1 VAKEE
6 KNVIGKDILKAYGR
20 QGLEELRAALPLADS
35 PIAQPTDYGMWGKAT
50 PGEVAES
57 RREDVELMDE
67 HSVVGSRINQVMG
80 DTRDKDDRD
89 TSMERE

>member
-1 VAKEE
+1 MAKEE

-20 QGLEELRAALPLADS
+20 QGLEELRAAAPLADS

-57 RREDVELMDE
+57 RREDIDLDE
-67 HSVVGSRINQVMG
+67 ESVVGSRINQVG
-80 DTRDKDDRD
+80 ETRGKDDPD
-89 TSMERE
+89 KGMDRE